1 MRRGEPTI
9 SLPLPE
15 VREMVAAAV
24 RYINGDIHFSYLV
37 GPTTDC
43 RYWAKV
49 YGLHP
54 AIQQLASDWSLWVD
68 QVWNEWGQ
76 HKESL
81 PESELRRRIAT
92 DLGVGQPAVA

>member
-1 MRRGEPTI
+1 MAEAAKRYVAGE
-9 SLPLPE
+9 
-15 VREMVAAAV
+15 
-24 RYINGDIHFSYLV
+24 IHFSYLV
-37 GPTTDC
+37 GPTADC

-81 PESELRRRIAT
+81 PESELRRRMAA
-92 DLGVGQPAVA
+92 DLGLGRPAVA